1 MNQPN
6 QTNQTNDLK
15 GKKGF
20 KRIVNAMFYSR
31 DGLQAA
37 FVHEAAFRQLVFIHT
52 SLLIIL
58 CFCDFEWVVKMLLLA
73 VSFASLVIELLNT
86 GLEAIVD
93 DISLEKRPLAKRA
106 KDVGSAAQML
116 TLILLGIL
124 WLMAFCA

>member
-1 MNQPN
+1 MNQP
-6 QTNQTNDLK
+6 NQTNDLK

>member
-1 MNQPN
+1 
-6 QTNQTNDLK
+6 
-15 GKKGF
+15 
-20 KRIVNAMFYSR
+20 MFYSR

>member
-1 MNQPN
+1 MNQP
-6 QTNQTNDLK
+6 NQTNDLK

-58 CFCDFEWVVKMLLLA
+58 CFFDFEWVVKMLLLA

-116 TLILLGIL
+116 TLILLSIL

>member
-1 MNQPN
+1 MNQP
-6 QTNQTNDLK
+6 NQTNDLK

-58 CFCDFEWVVKMLLLA
+58 CFFDFEWVVKMLLLA